1 MKRFHTFASKRNRN
15 LYDIFPNDHTQ
26 DTNAGRPR
34 MRSKFRLI
42 RSAGAISLATL
53 VPLTSWA
60 AGQAG
65 KLIEEVTV
73 SAKRVES
80 LAQADSASVGTV
92 LAAQLENR
100 PILRTGEVL
109 EVVPGL
115 IVTQHSGDGKANQYF
130 LRGFNLDHGTDLAS
144 RVDGIPVNMPTH
156 GHGQGYSDINF
167 LIPELVQRIDYKKGT
182 YYADEGNFSAAGA
195 VDLTYSRHLDKSIA
209 VLGGGE
215 DGYRRAMLA
224 VSPEWGDND
233 LIAAVDYQHN
243 DGPWD
248 LAEGFRKINGLVKFS
263 HGDNDTGFGI
273 TAMGYDGKW
282 KSTDQIPLRAVTDG
296 SIDRFGFIDPTDG
309 GETHRYSLSTEY
321 WTRAG
326 SGKLT
331 ALAYLVDYEL
341 DLISNF
347 TYFTDQAGGDQF
359 EQFDDRNILGGNLR
373 YTMPLSLGSF
383 ETELASGIDIRHDDI
398 SPVGLYHT
406 TERVRTLTVR
416 QDNVKQTSYSAF
428 ISDGIAWTP
437 RFRTTIGLR
446 ADHFDFDVKSNLPAN
461 SGTASDSIAS
471 PKLTMV
477 LGPWDTTELFVN
489 LGEGFHSNDARGT
502 TITVDPTD
510 GVTPAERVNPLVK
523 ARGGEIGFRTSPVQ
537 SLQLSGSF
545 WTLNLDSELLFVGD
559 GGTTEPSRESKRRGV
574 ELSAYYAPVNWL
586 IIDADIAWS
595 HARFGDDDPAGDR
608 IPNAVDRVASFG
620 LAVNHPSGWSGG
632 ARLRYLGPAALI
644 EDNSVRSSSTTLLNL
659 EAGYQ
664 FTQGMKVS
672 VELLNA
678 MDRRANDITYF
689 YESQLRGEADPV
701 EDIHFHPV
709 EPRTLRASVV
719 MKF

>member
-1 MKRFHTFASKRNRN
+1 M
-15 LYDIFPNDHTQ
+15 
-26 DTNAGRPR
+26 PR
-34 MRSKFRLI
+34 RTRLLRSTGALSL
-42 RSAGAISLATL
+42 SALL
-53 VPLTSWA
+53 PLSAWA

-73 SAKRVES
+73 TAKRVES

-92 LAAQLENR
+92 LAAQLQNR
-100 PILRTGEVL
+100 PTLRTGEVL

-144 RVDGIPVNMPTH
+144 RVDGLPVNMPTH

-195 VDLTYSRHLDKSIA
+195 VDLTYARHLDKSLA
-209 VLGGGE
+209 VIGGGQY
-215 DGYRRAMLA
+215 GYGRAMLA
-224 VSPEWGDND
+224 VSPEWAESD

-248 LAEGFRKINGLVKFS
+248 LAEGFRKINGLLKYT
-263 HGDNDTGFGI
+263 HGDNESGFGI

-282 KSTDQIPLRAVTDG
+282 QSTDQIPLRAVQDG
-296 SIDRFGFIDPTDG
+296 AIDRFGFVDPTDG
-309 GETHRYSLSTEY
+309 GETHRYSLSTDY

-326 SGKLT
+326 AGQLKT
-331 ALAYLVDYEL
+331 LAYAINYKL

-347 TYFTDQAGGDQF
+347 TYNLSDPDNGDQF

-373 YTMPLSLGSF
+373 YTRPLALGAF

-406 TERVRTLTVR
+406 SQRVRLQTIR
-416 QDNVKQTSYSAF
+416 QDEVKQTSYSAF
-428 ISDGIAWTP
+428 LSDGIAWTP
-437 RFRTTIGLR
+437 KFRTTLGLR
-446 ADHFDFDVKSNLPAN
+446 ADYFDFDVNSSLPLN
-461 SGTASDSIAS
+461 SGTASDSIVS

-477 LGPWDTTELFVN
+477 FGPWANTELFVN

-502 TITVDPTD
+502 TIRVDPTD

-523 ARGGEIGFRTSPVQ
+523 ARGGEIGFRTSPLPE
-537 SLQLSGSF
+537 LQLSGSV
-545 WTLNLDSELLFVGD
+545 WALNLDSELLFVGD
-559 GGTTEPSRESKRRGV
+559 GGTTEPSRESHRRGV
-574 ELSAYYAPVNWL
+574 ELSAYYSPVSWL
-586 IIDADIAWS
+586 IVDGDLAWS
-595 HARFGDDDPAGDR
+595 HARFADDDPAGDR
-608 IPNAVDRVASFG
+608 IPNAVDRVASLG
-620 LAVNHPSGWSGG
+620 VAVNHPSGWSGG

-644 EDNSVRSSSTTLLNL
+644 EDNSVRSSATTLLNV
-659 EAGYQ
+659 ETGYQ
-664 FTQGMKVS
+664 FTHGVKMS

-678 MDRRANDITYF
+678 LDKRANDITYF
-689 YESQLRGEADPV
+689 YESQLRGEAEPV
-701 EDIHFHPV
+701 DDIHFHPV
-709 EPRTLRASVV
+709 EPRTLRASIVV
-719 MKF
+719 RF

>member
-1 MKRFHTFASKRNRN
+1 
-15 LYDIFPNDHTQ
+15 
-26 DTNAGRPR
+26 
-34 MRSKFRLI
+34 MRT
-42 RSAGAISLATL
+42 GAISLFTL
-53 VPLTSWA
+53 IPLSSWA

-65 KLIEEVTV
+65 KLIEEVTI

-100 PILRTGEVL
+100 PTLRTGEVL

-144 RVDGIPVNMPTH
+144 RVDGLPVNMPTH

-195 VDLTYSRHLDKSIA
+195 VDLTYARHLDKSLA
-209 VLGGGE
+209 VIGGGQY
-215 DGYRRAMLA
+215 GYRRAMLA
-224 VSPEWGDND
+224 VSPEWAENN

-248 LAEGFRKINGLVKFS
+248 MAEGFRKINGLFKYT

-282 KSTDQIPLRAVTDG
+282 KSTDQIPLRAVRDG
-296 SIDRFGFIDPTDG
+296 EIDRFGFIDPTDG
-309 GETHRYSLSTEY
+309 GETHRYSLSTDY

-326 SGKLT
+326 AGKLT
-331 ALAYLVDYEL
+331 ALAYYIDYKL

-347 TYFTDQAGGDQF
+347 TYYTDQGHGDQF
-359 EQFDDRNILGGNLR
+359 EQFDDRSILGGTLR
-373 YTMPLSLGSF
+373 YTLPLALGSL
-383 ETELASGIDIRHDDI
+383 ETELETGIDIRHDDI
-398 SPVGLYHT
+398 SPVGLYRT
-406 TERVRTLTVR
+406 TQRERTETIR
-416 QDNVKQTSYSAF
+416 QDEVKQTSYSAF
-428 ISDGIAWTP
+428 LSDGIAWTP
-437 RFRTTIGLR
+437 KFRTTLGVR
-446 ADHFDFDVKSNLPAN
+446 ADYFDFDVNSSLPIN
-461 SGTASDSIAS
+461 SGTASDSIVS

-477 LGPWDTTELFVN
+477 FGPWASTELFVN

-502 TITVDPTD
+502 TIRVDPTD

-523 ARGGEIGFRTSPVQ
+523 ARGREVGVRSSPMPQ
-537 SLQLSGSF
+537 LQLSGSL

-559 GGTTEPSRESKRRGV
+559 GGTTEPSRESHRRGV
-574 ELSAYYAPVNWL
+574 ELSAYYTLVSWL
-586 IIDADIAWS
+586 IVDGDLAWS
-595 HARFGDDDPAGDR
+595 HARFADHDPAGDR
-608 IPNAVDRVASFG
+608 IPNAVDRVASLG
-620 LAVNHPSGWSGG
+620 VAVNHPSGWSGG

-644 EDNSVRSSSTTLLNL
+644 EDNSVRSSSTTLLNV

-664 FTQGMKVS
+664 FMRGVKVS

-678 MDRRANDITYF
+678 LDERANDITYL
-689 YESQLRGEADPV
+689 YESRLRGEAEPV

-709 EPRTLRASVV
+709 EPRTLRASIVV
-719 MKF
+719 RF

>member
-1 MKRFHTFASKRNRN
+1 
-15 LYDIFPNDHTQ
+15 
-26 DTNAGRPR
+26 

-42 RSAGAISLATL
+42 RTAGAFGLSTL
-53 VPLTSWA
+53 IPLSSWA

-144 RVDGIPVNMPTH
+144 RVDGLPVNMPTH

-167 LIPELVQRIDYKKGT
+167 MIPELIERVEYKKGT
-182 YYADEGNFSAAGA
+182 YYASEGNFSAAGS
-195 VDLTYSRHLDKSIA
+195 VDVTYRNALDSNLVMLGA
-209 VLGGGE
+209 GQDSYGRVLLATSPQLGGGNLLMAT
-215 DGYRRAMLA
+215 DSTYT
-224 VSPEWGDND
+224 
-233 LIAAVDYQHN
+233 

-248 LAEGFRKINGLVKFS
+248 LGEHFRKINGLFKYT

-282 KSTDQIPLRAVTDG
+282 KSTDQIPLRAVQDG
-296 SIDRFGFIDPTDG
+296 EIDRFGFIDPTDG
-309 GETHRYSLSTEY
+309 GETHRYSLSTDY

-326 SGKLT
+326 SGQLK
-331 ALAYLVDYEL
+331 ALAYVIDYKL

-347 TYFTDQAGGDQF
+347 TYNLSDPKNGDQF
-359 EQFDDRNILGGNLR
+359 EQFDDRNIFGGNLR
-373 YTMPLSLGSF
+373 YTMPLALSGL
-383 ETELASGIDIRHDDI
+383 ETELASGIDLRHDDI

-406 TERVRTLTVR
+406 SERVRIQTIR
-416 QDNVKQTSYSAF
+416 QDEVKQTSYSAYL
-428 ISDGIAWTP
+428 SDGIAWTP
-437 RFRTTIGLR
+437 KFRTTLGLR
-446 ADHFDFDVKSNLPAN
+446 ADYFNFDVKSNEPLN
-461 SGTASDSIAS
+461 SGTASDSIVS

-477 LGPWDTTELFVN
+477 FGPWATTELFVN
-489 LGEGFHSNDARGT
+489 LGQGFHSNDARGT
-502 TITVDPTD
+502 TIRVEPVD

-523 ARGGEIGFRTSPVQ
+523 ATGGEMGFRTSPLPE
-537 SLQLSGSF
+537 LQLSGSF

-559 GGTTEPSRESKRRGV
+559 GGTTEPSRESHRRGI
-574 ELSAYYAPVNWL
+574 ELSAYYSPLSWL
-586 IIDADIAWS
+586 IVDGDIAWS
-595 HARFGDDDPAGDR
+595 HARFADDDEAGDR
-608 IPNAVDRVASFG
+608 IPNAVDRAASLG
-620 LAVNHPSGWSGG
+620 VAVNHPSGWSGG

-644 EDNSVRSSSTTLLNL
+644 EDNSVRSSSTTLLNV

-664 FTQGMKVS
+664 FTRGVKVS
-672 VELLNA
+672 VEMLNA
-678 MDRRANDITYF
+678 LDKRANDITYF
-689 YESQLRGEADPV
+689 YESQLRGETEPV
-701 EDIHFHPV
+701 EGIHFHPV

-719 MKF
+719 VKF